1 MIYKLRKTGTSKVLI
16 TFELPEDLRNTQ
28 CSLIGDFNKW
38 NSTIDIFL
46 PEKHY
51 RITKEFD
58 YGTEYEF
65 LYQAASGTKHKD
77 RSSDGV
83 RDNKKI
89 GKTSLVIATVPY
101 FAPFSAFG
109 LNIGFK
115 REQVLGLFM
124 IGFGFVITLYIF
136 AIYLSFHGVNF
147 VRLLLLPFSTNS
159 SIDVDTIIKGAGNF
173 NYVSF
178 QEDKATPTFF
188 ALFLEIYTW
197 SALGVLANQVYKIYE
212 DMIAPGPV
220 LALSHAASWLQAIIA
235 RPPVAAV
242 IILLIQTLQI
252 TVANHSL
259 TSLTGV
265 IAVSFL
271 AGFSSSFSDKLV
283 LTFTEKIEKA
293 VERLRSSKN
302 DDDNK
307 KNHK

>member
-1 MIYKLRKTGTSKVLI
+1 MIYKLRKPGTSKVLI

-38 NSTIDIFL
+38 NSTVDIFL

-58 YGTEYEF
+58 YGTEHEF
-65 LYQAASGTKHKD
+65 LYQTTSGTNHKD

-83 RDNKKI
+83 RDSKI

-101 FAPFSAFG
+101 SAPFSAFG
-109 LNIGFK
+109 LNLGFK
-115 REQVLGLFM
+115 REQVLGLF
-124 IGFGFVITLYIF
+124 ILGCGFLSTLYIF
-136 AIYLSFHGVNF
+136 AIYLSFHGVSFNQ
-147 VRLLLLPFSTNS
+147 LLLLPLSNNS
-159 SIDVDTIIKGAGNF
+159 SVDAETIIKGAGNF

-178 QEDKATPTFF
+178 QEDKMTPTFF

-212 DMIAPGPV
+212 DMIVPGPV
-220 LALSHAASWLQAIIA
+220 IVLSHVASWLQAIIA

-293 VERLRSSKN
+293 VEKLRSSKN